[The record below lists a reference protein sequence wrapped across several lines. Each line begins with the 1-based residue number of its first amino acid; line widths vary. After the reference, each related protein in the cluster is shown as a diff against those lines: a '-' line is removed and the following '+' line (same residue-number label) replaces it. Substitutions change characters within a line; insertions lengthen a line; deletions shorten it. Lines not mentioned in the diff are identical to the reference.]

1 MRVFWRKRD
10 EFTYVIMNDHIS
22 RLRSEISKKST
33 RRSINQSSYQFASK
47 NNNFRPATDSTT
59 RFTMGLDLMCCE
71 PLAVERETESESSS
85 STDEIL
91 ECDYDTQ
98 VTKLYHSIEEKQW
111 EDVLYFLETG
121 KWCSS
126 GIFSIFATQEET
138 PAVQART
145 WVTALDSS
153 GNVRWCQLPLHA
165 AVTFLAPFA
174 VIQKLVET
182 YPKSVR
188 CADDQDMLPLHYA
201 FRFGVEDD
209 VLLYLLEQFPQA
221 ISKKAVKD
229 RLPLD
234 LAPFGPRP
242 GRGAI
247 IDYYMQSAVK
257 HAKHEWDNE
266 YEKMVA
272 GMRNVADSELRNNL
286 KVKTTKLVATMAEL
300 NRTKK
305 ELSGLRQELK
315 EAKRELMKDHE
326 SLRSSRSLKRNPSPR
341 SNGSHI
347 ADSLSSAVDE
357 EEEDIEAIQAP
368 KKNNKTKIRSL
379 TAAVSSPPSKKD
391 DSSRRSEKR
400 SVEIRDEDSRRSTT
414 RRSVQSSKKTGDES
428 SSKRSSK
435 RSNSKGPQSRKSS
448 TKKDPSLKRGLRKLF
463 GVK

>member
-1 MRVFWRKRD
+1 
-10 EFTYVIMNDHIS
+10 
-22 RLRSEISKKST
+22 
-33 RRSINQSSYQFASK
+33 
-47 NNNFRPATDSTT
+47 
-59 RFTMGLDLMCCE
+59 MGLDFMCCE
-71 PLAVERETESESSS
+71 PLAVDREAESESSS

-126 GIFSIFATQEET
+126 GIFSIFVTQDET

-242 GRGAI
+242 ERGSI

-257 HAKHEWDNE
+257 NAKNEWDNE

-286 KVKTTKLVATMAEL
+286 KAKTTKLVATMAEL
-300 NRTKK
+300 NKTKK
-305 ELSGLRQELK
+305 ELSAVKQELR
-315 EAKRELMKDHE
+315 ETKRELTREND
-326 SLRSSRSLKRNPSPR
+326 SLRSARSLKRNPSTK
-341 SNGSHI
+341 SNGTHT
-347 ADSLSSAVDE
+347 ADSSSQIEGE
-357 EEEDIEAIQAP
+357 EEEIQAIQAP
-368 KKNNKTKIRSL
+368 QKHNKTKIRSL
-379 TAAVSSPPSKKD
+379 TAATSPRIKKD
-391 DSSRRSEKR
+391 DTSRRSDKR
-400 SVEIRDEDSRRSTT
+400 SVDRRDEDSRRSTT
-414 RRSVQSSKKTGDES
+414 KRSGESSKKTGDET
-428 SSKRSSK
+428 SSK
-435 RSNSKGPQSRKSS
+435 RSNSRGPQSRKYSQRKETS
-448 TKKDPSLKRGLRKLF
+448 IKRGLRKMF
-463 GVK
+463 GPKKQ